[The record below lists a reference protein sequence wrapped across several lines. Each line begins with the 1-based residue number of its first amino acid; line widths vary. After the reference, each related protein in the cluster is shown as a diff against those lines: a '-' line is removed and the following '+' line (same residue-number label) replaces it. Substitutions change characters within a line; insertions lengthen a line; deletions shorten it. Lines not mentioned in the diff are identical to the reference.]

1 MNRSTHRFWK
11 ASWNTNKEIVGQ
23 GSRGVGAGQHRR
35 FFSDRRFFHR
45 RSGYGDDVLYS
56 ELSFG
61 VVSGAEYAQWQLGS
75 EHPSLGAGHRGFLF
89 PVISVLCPFFLIRNR
104 YREFGLYHILGM
116 DKGNVWR
123 VMVWDG
129 IFVALLALGIGQVFG
144 IVFSE
149 LSELALLR
157 LLHEEVAYGV
167 QISLSA
173 VGHTLLIYGGIRLT
187 FAFPLLWKMMQLFN
201 LFDLPLAIA
210 VTLVFFVVFVL
221 FYAVV
226 YKITSNSYYAIVNEE
241 KV

>member
-1 MNRSTHRFWK
+1 MVMMYYILSFLSVSSLVRSMPSGSSAR
-11 ASWNTNKEIVGQ
+11 SILPSGPGIV
-23 GSRGVGAGQHRR
+23 A
-35 FFSDRRFFHR
+35 FFS
-45 RSGYGDDVLYS
+45 L
-56 ELSFG
+56 L
-61 VVSGAEYAQWQLGS
+61 
-75 EHPSLGAGHRGFLF
+75 FLF
-89 PVISVLCPFFLIRNR
+89 YAHSFLIRSR

-157 LLHEEVAYGV
+157 LLREEVAYGV